1 MFGADGEIGTSA
13 LKLWLAVGSAV
24 FLISFYLLVYLLP
37 QYIMG
42 RGLRAAFVILG
53 AGLGAVMAWAL
64 LDATSS
70 AERGP
75 ERRSLEL
82 RAAQLDAQALAPGSA
97 LACLDPLSGEAV
109 GAACEKVVFMSPAN
123 VAAAT
128 SFVAEQ
134 FELLAAVLAY
144 GKRGA
149 SNIDDLV
156 KPLRRPLEA
165 DRFGFVAHVLA
176 VRDGCTGQDCKAL
189 ALLDDSARVRAN
201 LSVQTFDRYLEHYAD
216 IWAKAPDGPV
226 ADAGQPNAQP
236 PHKMVNIDFPTAASI
251 PPVSIMNPE
260 PSGPVLPG
268 VAAAA
273 AANPNSPQATSPGVR
288 RTRKAA
294 ANAAPSPAASQP
306 AAANAGPAEPIWP
319 EPVPPAPGS
328 AGSTAASASAPVQ
341 LGPPAQSANS
351 AVRAQ

>member
-24 FLISFYLLVYLLP
+24 FLISFYLLAYLLP
-37 QYIMG
+37 QYVIG
-42 RGLRAAFVILG
+42 RGLRAGFVILG

-64 LDATSS
+64 FDSTPS
-70 AERGP
+70 AERGS

-82 RAAQLDAQALAPGSA
+82 RAERLDAQAFAPGSA
-97 LACLDPLSGEAV
+97 LACLDPLSGETV
-109 GAACEKVVFMSPAN
+109 GAACEKVVFMSPAS

-128 SFVAEQ
+128 AFVADR

-149 SNIDDLV
+149 ANIDELV
-156 KPLRRPLEA
+156 KPLRRTLEA
-165 DRFGFVAHVLA
+165 DRFGFLAHVLA
-176 VRDGCTGQDCKAL
+176 VRDGCSGQNCKAL
-189 ALLDDSARVRAN
+189 VLLDDSARVRAN
-201 LSVQTFDRYLEHYAD
+201 LSVQSFDRYVEHYAD
-216 IWAKAPDGPV
+216 IWAKAPDGAV
-226 ADAGQPNAQP
+226 ADASQPNAQP
-236 PHKMVNIDFPTAASI
+236 PHKIVNIDFPTAASI

-273 AANPNSPQATSPGVR
+273 AANPNSQQATSPGAR
-288 RTRKAA
+288 RAHKAA
-294 ANAAPSPAASQP
+294 ANAASPQAPSQP
-306 AAANAGPAEPIWP
+306 AAANAGPSEPIWP

-328 AGSTAASASAPVQ
+328 TGSTAASASAPVQ

-351 AVRAQ
+351 AVRTQ